1 MRLNVRRDA
10 MPWYSEGF
18 LDRLVDNLW
27 YSIPMMILIMVTV
40 WYRDRAIKKGW
51 VTQEWC
57 DDIVSRFRA
66 ILVVV
71 AVLAFCVYYLLI
83 PHPPW

>member
-1 MRLNVRRDA
+1 M
-10 MPWYSEGF
+10 SEGF
-18 LDRLVDNLW
+18 LDRLVGNLW

-57 DDIVSRFRA
+57 DDIFSRFRA
-66 ILVVV
+66 VLIVV

>member
-1 MRLNVRRDA
+1 M
-10 MPWYSEGF
+10 SEGF
-18 LDRLVDNLW
+18 LDRFVDNLW

-40 WYRDRAIKKGW
+40 WYRDRAIKKEW

-57 DDIVSRFRA
+57 DDILSRVRA
-66 ILVVV
+66 VLIVV
-71 AVLAFCVYYLLI
+71 AVLAFCVYYVLV